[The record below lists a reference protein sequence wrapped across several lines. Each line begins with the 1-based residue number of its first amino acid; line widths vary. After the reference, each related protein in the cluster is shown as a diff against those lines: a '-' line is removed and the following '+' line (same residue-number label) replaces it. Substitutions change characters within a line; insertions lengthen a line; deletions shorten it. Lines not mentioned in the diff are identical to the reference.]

1 MGMAASQVRFLQ
13 LTDRKNDIGFQLT
26 KLANQKVSLSRD
38 MQKVSREYNNALNQK
53 VLKWSNNQGV
63 SYVDLSYQ
71 NLMKPS
77 AMNQNKPYL
86 LTDTSGKVV
95 VDNQYKKFA
104 EMISPDG
111 KAGAIWDDETRAKI
125 IGELCGFD
133 ADNIAM
139 SQELQK
145 SIWEHEFIIDDL
157 KFAEPIKPMA
167 TGAMSKFLEV
177 LGTPSDIDLA
187 GSWADAYDKD
197 ATVSLGKKETASDT
211 LKNILASLKSAVQ
224 PFFEEDDFE
233 VIALDF
239 DNYLCQYESYLDG
252 DDQEQEKNNFKADS
266 FPIGGSK
273 NGYTLK
279 IGVFIE
285 QVLSH
290 VPQTKTDKG
299 NILYSWIDKSS
310 VNSKTGNTK
319 YSEWEAEH
327 ASWETQY
334 NNAVTH
340 YSELVAQKSEL
351 FTAEQESLIDFYDN
365 IFSTIAEKGWVHNEQ
380 VNNTEY
386 LNQMMQNNMYTMT
399 VTDRS
404 PVTIQSDEV
413 CIDCGQELTV
423 NIKTRKFENKYST
436 DIASNFS
443 QIFFV
448 NDSDLREQ
456 ALVEYE
462 YEKNIINQKES
473 RIDTRMQD
481 LQTEQSAINQMLQGL
496 ETVKKENI
504 ERTMNIFG

>member
-13 LTDRKNDIGFQLT
+13 LTHRKNDIGVQLT
-26 KLANQKVSLSRD
+26 TLANQKVSLSRD
-38 MQKVSREYNNALNQK
+38 MQKVSRDYNNALSQK

-86 LTDTSGKVV
+86 LTDRNGRVV
-95 VDNQYKKFA
+95 VDNQYVKYAK
-104 EMISPDG
+104 MISPDG
-111 KAGAIWDDETRAKI
+111 KPGGNWDGVKSEI
-125 IGELCGFD
+125 IANLCGFNPGD
-133 ADNIAM
+133 VER
-139 SQELQK
+139 SQELQED
-145 SIWEHEFIIDDL
+145 IWRHEFFVEDI
-157 KFAEPIKPMA
+157 KNAEPMPPVQKGGISSLLSYVGMTS
-167 TGAMSKFLEV
+167 TGVPGGGFINNSANWAAAYDSNDAVYIGNTYAKGNLELLMNTIYDTISPFLEDSEKDV
-177 LGTPSDIDLA
+177 LMLA
-187 GSWADAYDKD
+187 CDAFQNSNLGFVDCNDSETEKK
-197 ATVSLGKKETASDT
+197 SL
-211 LKNILASLKSAVQ
+211 
-224 PFFEEDDFE
+224 
-233 VIALDF
+233 
-239 DNYLCQYESYLDG
+239 
-252 DDQEQEKNNFKADS
+252 
-266 FPIGGSK
+266 
-273 NGYTLK
+273 
-279 IGVFIE
+279 
-285 QVLSH
+285 
-290 VPQTKTDKG
+290 
-299 NILYSWIDKSS
+299 
-310 VNSKTGNTK
+310 
-319 YSEWEAEH
+319 EAEH
-327 ASWETQY
+327 TAVGGNATDGYSVNVSLMLEELFAKCSKTVTDNGTEVLVWLDKNSSEYGEWETAHADWQSSY
-334 NNAVTH
+334 DTAVAH
-340 YSELVAQKSEL
+340 CNSMVAERSEL
-351 FTAEQESLIDFYDN
+351 FTAEQETLIAFYDN
-365 IFSTIAEKGWVHNEQ
+365 IFSSIAEKGWVHNEQ

-423 NIKTRKFENKYST
+423 NIKTRKLENKYST

-481 LQTEQSAINQMLQGL
+481 LKTEQSAINQMLQGL
-496 ETVKKENI
+496 DKVKSDNI